1 MFAGAGAM
9 SRPRAPSP
17 IRALNAAL
25 NAAVKTGLR
34 VTGYKINIH
43 SGEIEVVTDKPG
55 AQTSE
60 GNEWDTVLHHGKD

>member
-1 MFAGAGAM
+1 M

-25 NAAVKTGLR
+25 KAAVKAGLR

-43 SGEIEVVTDKPG
+43 SGEIEVVTDKPEVQDSS
-55 AQTSE
+55 AL
-60 GNEWDTVLHHGKD
+60 DTWMAKHADQA

>member
-1 MFAGAGAM
+1 
-9 SRPRAPSP
+9 
-17 IRALNAAL
+17 LNAAL